1 MALVCCSAQ
10 QSPDQQ
16 WGLRLQDLLTWDFS
30 WTQDLSPSHIPNTA
44 KPSKPQNEVLQP
56 GVKGRLLYLFPISV
70 KKFPI
75 SEPKTHPF
83 CSMYYRMYETSE
95 PNLRTLGVIF
105 TAGAE
110 PLQYIGIINTMSSLY
125 RTRAKLLLIATLED
139 PNSPHLSLQI

>member
-1 MALVCCSAQ
+1 
-10 QSPDQQ
+10 
-16 WGLRLQDLLTWDFS
+16 
-30 WTQDLSPSHIPNTA
+30 
-44 KPSKPQNEVLQP
+44 
-56 GVKGRLLYLFPISV
+56 
-70 KKFPI
+70 
-75 SEPKTHPF
+75 
-83 CSMYYRMYETSE
+83 MYYRMYETSE